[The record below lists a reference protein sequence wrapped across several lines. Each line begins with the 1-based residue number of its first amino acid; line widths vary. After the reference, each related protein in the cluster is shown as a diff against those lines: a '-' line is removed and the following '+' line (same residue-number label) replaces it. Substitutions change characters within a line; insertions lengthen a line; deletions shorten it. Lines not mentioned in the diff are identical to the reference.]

1 MYALNIPTEHDG
13 IISKPR
19 GSWAKFCSHFLGSMA
34 SCISV
39 LGVKKSESM
48 DCRKTNV
55 IRTFGSLQYT
65 VAVQCTAEQSDLS
78 LYILNRVDRKAEAIL
93 AVKDKM
99 LNRFEVF
106 FLWGYFRFPWTS
118 ILYVS
123 VSEVNIEK
131 RSKSS
136 QPFEKLGSSLAQF
149 WKPEI
154 DERLSRMIIGMKP
167 NYETKWLTAD
177 SSNLCCFLVCFHS
190 RHLPPLCIAEPE
202 KSNGYGISGPGHK
215 RVWRS
220 RNRSWVNIAPH
231 LLCGS
236 PIGGVVPWRIS
247 KAELLHKCLKRHV
260 MVQNMQVKQFQSRH
274 DSSSRAAQ

>member
-55 IRTFGSLQYT
+55 IRTFGSLQYSCST
-65 VAVQCTAEQSDLS
+65 VYCRAVRFVSIHFESCWQKSRSHFGCQRQD
-78 LYILNRVDRKAEAIL
+78 
-93 AVKDKM
+93 VKQV
-99 LNRFEVF
+99 RSVF
-106 FLWGYFRFPWTS
+106 SLWGYFRFPWTS

-167 NYETKWLTAD
+167 NYETKWLTTAT
-177 SSNLCCFLVCFHS
+177 C
-190 RHLPPLCIAEPE
+190 
-202 KSNGYGISGPGHK
+202 
-215 RVWRS
+215 
-220 RNRSWVNIAPH
+220 
-231 LLCGS
+231 
-236 PIGGVVPWRIS
+236 
-247 KAELLHKCLKRHV
+247 
-260 MVQNMQVKQFQSRH
+260 
-274 DSSSRAAQ
+274 AAS

>member
-55 IRTFGSLQYT
+55 IRTFGSLQYSCST
-65 VAVQCTAEQSDLS
+65 VYCRAVRFVSIHFESCWQKSRSHFGCQRQDVKQVRSVFFSEVIFGFLGLPFCTCQFLRWILKRDQSPHSLLRNLAAVLHSSGNQKLTSAFQGWSLEWNLIMKQNGWQQQLVLLLS
-78 LYILNRVDRKAEAIL
+78 LLPFKTL
-93 AVKDKM
+93 ATPLHCRAREKQW
-99 LNRFEVF
+99 
-106 FLWGYFRFPWTS
+106 LWDLRTRPQTS
-118 ILYVS
+118 LKITQKEL
-123 VSEVNIEK
+123 SEH
-131 RSKSS
+131 STT
-136 QPFEKLGSSLAQF
+136 SSL
-149 WKPEI
+149 W
-154 DERLSRMIIGMKP
+154 LS
-167 NYETKWLTAD
+167 
-177 SSNLCCFLVCFHS
+177 
-190 RHLPPLCIAEPE
+190 
-202 KSNGYGISGPGHK
+202 
-215 RVWRS
+215 
-220 RNRSWVNIAPH
+220 
-231 LLCGS
+231 
-236 PIGGVVPWRIS
+236 IGGVVPWRIS